1 MSKAAAP
8 PSRWSALTI
17 FAILASLSLA
27 TYILWVGSSII
38 IPIILAG
45 LLWFALVSIARLFQG
60 LGPDFRFKSVLSH
73 LLAWVVLILGA
84 WIITT
89 VISASVV
96 DFIAE
101 IPSYEA
107 QLTELATNLAVWVE
121 VQAANMS
128 ALVTGPPDID
138 ATAVSEVINETD
150 SQESVISAQVQSWI
164 SSAIEAI
171 NSRLPSAATSLLSAT
186 QSSVVTISTVLIYLI
201 FFYSESSSF
210 PKKLA
215 ALNREEAD
223 HQRWSDLIALIVSRL
238 ASYIRIKT
246 VTSGLTGGLGYLLMA
261 SLNVNFAL
269 VFALL
274 LFLLNYIPIVG
285 SLISSLLPIILFL
298 VDPSFT
304 LSKWFILVVGL
315 LLIQQ
320 SIGSVLEPRL
330 LANSFNMSSIL
341 VMTSL
346 VFWGSI
352 WGIFGM
358 LISAPIMAAVVIL
371 LANFRG
377 SRQLAILLSADGNI
391 DNLRPK

>member
-1 MSKAAAP
+1 MSHPAP
-8 PSRWSALTI
+8 SSRWNALTI
-17 FAILASLSLA
+17 LAILASLSL
-27 TYILWVGSSII
+27 TTFILWLGASIL

-60 LGPDFRFKSVLSH
+60 IGPDFRLKSMLSH
-73 LLAWVVLILGA
+73 MLAWVVLAFVA
-84 WIITT
+84 WVIAT
-89 VISASVV
+89 VISTSVR
-96 DFIAE
+96 DFINE

-107 QLTELATNLAVWVE
+107 QLTDLATNLAIWVE
-121 VQAANMS
+121 GQTTKMS
-128 ALVTGPPDID
+128 VMITGTPPEID
-138 ATAVSEVINETD
+138 GTATNRVGEELA
-150 SQESVISAQVQSWI
+150 ISAQIQSWV
-164 SSAIEAI
+164 SSGIDAVNA
-171 NSRLPSAATSLLSAT
+171 RLPQAATSLLSAT
-186 QSSVVTISTVLIYLI
+186 QSSVVTVFTVLIYLI

-223 HQRWSDLIALIVSRL
+223 HQRWSDVIALIVSRL

-246 VTSGLTGGLGYLLMA
+246 LTSALTGGLGFLLMA

-285 SLISSLLPIILFL
+285 SLISSLLPIVLFM
-298 VDPSFT
+298 VDVNFSW
-304 LSKWFILVVGL
+304 SSWFILVIGL

-320 SIGSVLEPRL
+320 GVGSVLEPRL

-352 WGIFGM
+352 WGVFGM

-371 LANFRG
+371 LANFQG

-391 DNLRPK
+391 DNLRPNS